1 MNFRWLV
8 TQPSSPSD
16 EPHIRA
22 HGFLTWGNSP
32 VALLDLWADHEDVFL
47 FSDAEV
53 FNAAWHFSAYGT
65 QGTLSFTEED
75 YAGILTI
82 HWADWMDTVKRAKV
96 LRLTFT
102 NSTLEESQDG
112 NS

>member
-16 EPHIRA
+16 EPHVRA
-22 HGFLTWGNSP
+22 HGFLVWGHNP

-53 FNAAWHFSAYGT
+53 FNAAWRFSADGT
-65 QGTLSFTEED
+65 QGRLSYTEED
-75 YAGILTI
+75 CAAALSI
-82 HWADWMDTVKRAKV
+82 HWAEWMDTVKRANV
-96 LRLTFT
+96 LRLIFT
-102 NSTLEESQDG
+102 NSTLEEA
-112 NS
+112 